1 MKREKKNIYKKNMSN
16 VEIRLSTK
24 SLILFSKIINN
35 PGY

>member
-1 MKREKKNIYKKNMSN
+1 MSN
-16 VEIRLSTK
+16 VEIRLSTFDNLCSIK